1 MAVDCPRSR
10 RAREVIAMYTQE
22 ELLNA
27 LHEVGADGRPFTLSA
42 VRARLGLGGGDKHE
56 LDRFRR
62 RVRSL
67 QKAAD
72 SRLERVGNSSYRLR
86 PAVTAGAEPQ
96 LQAAEVV
103 EAQLPLSAASANQV
117 APEPA
122 PQPAPAASQASASR
136 AQGFC
141 TRASALGQLVLGFVS
156 QQVVQRE
163 EHVARLR
170 KLARQ
175 WKPTAETLYALSLTQ
190 LAALQKRMRRRA
202 A

>member
-1 MAVDCPRSR
+1 
-10 RAREVIAMYTQE
+10 MYTQE

-27 LHEVGADGRPFTLSA
+27 LHEAGADGKPFTLSA
-42 VRARLGLGGGDKHE
+42 VRARLGLSGGDKHE

-67 QKAAD
+67 QKAPD

-86 PAVTAGAEPQ
+86 PAAANPEPQ

-103 EAQLPLSAASANQV
+103 EAQLPLPAASANQV
-117 APEPA
+117 DPELA
-122 PQPAPAASQASASR
+122 PQPAPAAPQVSAAR
-136 AQGFC
+136 AQGMC
-141 TRASALGQLVLGFVS
+141 TRGLALGQRALAFAV
-156 QQVVQRE
+156 QQLAQRE

-175 WKPTAETLYALSLTQ
+175 WKPTAETLYTLSLTQ
-190 LAALQKRMRRRA
+190 LSALQKRVRRRA